1 MKLHIIFICLIL
13 AVCGVVFANLPTSQ
27 GGEIASL
34 VKLYNP
40 SIEEAQATQIE
51 KSALFWTEKR
61 RINLYSFLAIIIQES
76 KFDPDVEGK
85 AGERGLGQIS
95 KTCLKEL
102 KRIYGEEFD
111 FDRLFEIDYNL
122 RVASLHYRYCV
133 ELADHDRR
141 EAIARYRTTF
151 SPSESGY
158 YAWRILRIRESVEER
173 LSDEGR

>member
-1 MKLHIIFICLIL
+1 MKLNIIFICLIL
-13 AVCGVVFANLPTSQ
+13 AVCALVFGSMPTSHGQ
-27 GGEIASL
+27 EMARL

-40 SIEEAQATQIE
+40 SIEKGQAIQIG
-51 KSALFWTEKR
+51 KSVLFWTGKR

-76 KFDPDVEGK
+76 KFDPDAEGK

-95 KTCLKEL
+95 KTCLREL
-102 KRIYGEEFD
+102 KRVYGEEFD
-111 FDRLFEIDYNL
+111 FGRLFEIDYNL

-133 ELADHDRR
+133 ELAGHNRR

-158 YAWRILRIRESVEER
+158 YAWRILRIRESVEEK
-173 LSDEGR
+173 LKKEE